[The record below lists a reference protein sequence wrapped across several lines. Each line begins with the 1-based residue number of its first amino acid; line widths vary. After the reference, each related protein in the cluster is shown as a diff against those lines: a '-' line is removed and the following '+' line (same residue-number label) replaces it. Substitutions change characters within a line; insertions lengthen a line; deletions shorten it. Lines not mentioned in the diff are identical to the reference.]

1 MESNF
6 VGGRLPALGGLSQ
19 ESVRSRWIN
28 LALIVVLVGGLSY
41 SGRAAAGTGPQVQ
54 LAASQS
60 PLDFGDVSTGT
71 NKTKTITLTNSGSA
85 SIRLS
90 RAHVSGSSFKVSG
103 LSLPLTLGPKQN
115 TTFNVVFAPG
125 RTGNISGS
133 VSLVSND
140 ARYATTIVLSGTGVQ
155 RHLVVNP
162 TSTSFGTVGL
172 GTHSAHTIT
181 LTNPG
186 PASVTVYRAYASGSG
201 FSMTGLRFPL
211 KLGSGQKTTFS
222 VAFAPVS
229 MGSVTGGVSLVSNAV
244 HSPTTIALT
253 GTGVQPLQSQLS
265 VIPPSASFG
274 NVGVGARNTYAFTM
288 TNSGSA
294 SVTVSQANV
303 SGSGLSVGGLSLPLT
318 LAPGQKTNFSVVFA
332 PASTGNITG
341 SVSLVS
347 NALNSPTT
355 IALSGIG
362 VQPLQPQLSV
372 TPPSASFGDVAV
384 GTRNSQTITLI
395 NSGTGNVTISQATPS
410 GNGFSMTG
418 LSVPLTLSAG
428 QRTSFNVA
436 FAPTG
441 AGSVTGSLS
450 LVSDAP
456 NSPSTIALSGAGVT
470 SSFLLTASPSSLSF
484 GNVTA
489 GSKSAPQT
497 VTLTNSGN
505 SSASTSH
512 INASGSGFSAS
523 GLTAPLTLAA
533 GQTASF
539 SVVFASTTAGT
550 ATGNVSLVSNATNS
564 PTIALSASGVQP
576 IPLAR
581 TLSWNPSPSGTVS
594 YNVYRGTQ
602 SGGSYQKLNSSP
614 VSTTTYTDNSVLA
627 GRTYFYVVTAVDSR
641 NVESVHSN
649 EVSTTI
655 ASQ

>member
-6 VGGRLPALGGLSQ
+6 VGRQAKPALGGLSQ
-19 ESVRSRWIN
+19 ESVRSQWIN
-28 LALIVVLVGGLSY
+28 LALTIVLVGGLSY
-41 SGRAAAGTGPQVQ
+41 PGRAAAGAGPQVQ

-125 RTGNISGS
+125 RTGNITGS

-155 RHLVVNP
+155 PQLSVTP
-162 TSTSFGTVGL
+162 PSASFGNVGV
-172 GTHSAHTIT
+172 GTRNTYAFT
-181 LTNPG
+181 LTNSG
-186 PASVTVYRAYASGSG
+186 SASVTVSQAHVSGSG
-201 FSMTGLRFPL
+201 LSVGGLSMPL
-211 KLGSGQKTTFS
+211 TLAPGQKTNFS
-222 VAFAPVS
+222 VVFAPAS
-229 MGSVTGGVSLVSNAV
+229 RGNMTGSVSLVSNALN
-244 HSPTTIALT
+244 SPTTIALS
-253 GTGVQPLQSQLS
+253 GIGVQPLQPQLS

-274 NVGVGARNTYAFTM
+274 NVGVGTRNTYAFTL

-318 LAPGQKTNFSVVFA
+318 LTPGQKTNFSVVFA

-355 IALSGIG
+355 IALSGTA
-362 VQPLQPQLSV
+362 VQPQLSV
-372 TPPSASFGDVAV
+372 VPPSASFGDVAA
-384 GTRNSQTITLI
+384 GTRNTQTITLI
-395 NSGTGNVTISQATPS
+395 NSGTGNMTISQATPS

-418 LSVPLTLSAG
+418 LTVPLTLSAG
-428 QRTSFNVA
+428 QRTSFNVG
-436 FAPTG
+436 FAPTS
-441 AGSVTGSLS
+441 AGSITGSLS

-456 NSPSTIALSGAGVT
+456 NSPSAIALSGTGVT
-470 SSFLLTASPSSLSF
+470 STFLLTASPTSLSF
-484 GNVTA
+484 GNVTV
-489 GSKSAPQT
+489 GSNSAPQT

-505 SSASTSH
+505 SSVSISQ
-512 INASGSGFSAS
+512 INVSGSGFSAS
-523 GLTAPLTLAA
+523 GLTARPTLAA

-539 SVVFASTTAGT
+539 SVVFASTTAGS
-550 ATGNVSLVSNATNS
+550 AIGNISLVSNATNS

-581 TLSWNPSPSGTVS
+581 TLSWNPSLSAPVS
-594 YNVYRGTQ
+594 YNVYRGT
-602 SGGSYQKLNSSP
+602 
-614 VSTTTYTDNSVLA
+614 
-627 GRTYFYVVTAVDSR
+627 
-641 NVESVHSN
+641 
-649 EVSTTI
+649 
-655 ASQ
+655 

>member
-1 MESNF
+1 
-6 VGGRLPALGGLSQ
+6 
-19 ESVRSRWIN
+19 
-28 LALIVVLVGGLSY
+28 
-41 SGRAAAGTGPQVQ
+41 
-54 LAASQS
+54 
-60 PLDFGDVSTGT
+60 
-71 NKTKTITLTNSGSA
+71 
-85 SIRLS
+85 
-90 RAHVSGSSFKVSG
+90 
-103 LSLPLTLGPKQN
+103 
-115 TTFNVVFAPG
+115 
-125 RTGNISGS
+125 
-133 VSLVSND
+133 
-140 ARYATTIVLSGTGVQ
+140 
-155 RHLVVNP
+155 
-162 TSTSFGTVGL
+162 
-172 GTHSAHTIT
+172 
-181 LTNPG
+181 
-186 PASVTVYRAYASGSG
+186 
-201 FSMTGLRFPL
+201 
-211 KLGSGQKTTFS
+211 
-222 VAFAPVS
+222 
-229 MGSVTGGVSLVSNAV
+229 
-244 HSPTTIALT
+244 
-253 GTGVQPLQSQLS
+253 
-265 VIPPSASFG
+265 
-274 NVGVGARNTYAFTM
+274 M

-318 LAPGQKTNFSVVFA
+318 LTPGQKTTFSVVFAPAGTGNVTGSVSLVSNAPNSPTTIALSGTGVQPQLSVAPPSASFGDVGVGTRNTQRSAESRAGKDSRSVSQPNHSGSGLSVTGLSLPLTLTPGQKTTFSVVFA

-355 IALSGIG
+355 IALSGTA
-362 VQPLQPQLSV
+362 VQPQLSV
-372 TPPSASFGDVAV
+372 VPPSASFGDVAV
-384 GTRNSQTITLI
+384 GTRNTQTITLI

-418 LSVPLTLSAG
+418 LTVPLTLSAG

-456 NSPSTIALSGAGVT
+456 NSPSTIALSGTGVT
-470 SSFLLTASPSSLSF
+470 STFLLTASPSSLSF
-484 GNVTA
+484 GNVTV

-505 SSASTSH
+505 SSVSISQ
-512 INASGSGFSAS
+512 INVSGSGFSAS

-581 TLSWNPSPSGTVS
+581 TLSWNPSLSAVVS

-602 SGGSYQKLNSSP
+602 SGGSYQKLNSLP
-614 VSTTTYTDNSVLA
+614 APTTTYTDNSVLA
-627 GRTYFYVVTAVDSR
+627 GQTYFYVVTAVDSR
-641 NVESVHSN
+641 NVERVHSN

-655 ASQ
+655 PSQ

>member
-6 VGGRLPALGGLSQ
+6 VGGRLPTLGGLSQ

-28 LALIVVLVGGLSY
+28 LALILVLVGGLSY

-60 PLDFGDVSTGT
+60 PLDFGNVSTGT

-85 SIRLS
+85 RIRLC

-125 RTGNISGS
+125 RTGNITGS
-133 VSLVSND
+133 
-140 ARYATTIVLSGTGVQ
+140 
-155 RHLVVNP
+155 
-162 TSTSFGTVGL
+162 
-172 GTHSAHTIT
+172 
-181 LTNPG
+181 
-186 PASVTVYRAYASGSG
+186 
-201 FSMTGLRFPL
+201 
-211 KLGSGQKTTFS
+211 
-222 VAFAPVS
+222 
-229 MGSVTGGVSLVSNAV
+229 VSLVSNAV
-244 HSPTTIALT
+244 HSPTAIALT

-265 VIPPSASFG
+265 VTPPSASFG
-274 NVGVGARNTYAFTM
+274 NVGVGTRNTYAFTM
-288 TNSGSA
+288 TNSGRA
-294 SVTVSQANV
+294 SVTVSQVHV

-318 LAPGQKTNFSVVFA
+318 LSPGQKTTFSVVFA
-332 PASTGNITG
+332 TASTGNITG
-341 SVSLVS
+341 SVSIVS
-347 NALNSPTT
+347 NAPNSPYT

-372 TPPSASFGDVAV
+372 VPPSASFGDVAV

-418 LSVPLTLSAG
+418 LTVPLTLSAG

-436 FAPTG
+436 FAPAS

-456 NSPSTIALSGAGVT
+456 NSPSTIALSGTGVT
-470 SSFLLTASPSSLSF
+470 STFLLTASPTSLSF
-484 GNVTA
+484 GNVTV

-497 VTLTNSGN
+497 VTLTNPGN
-505 SSASTSH
+505 SSVSISQ
-512 INASGSGFSAS
+512 INVSGSGFSAS

-581 TLSWNPSPSGTVS
+581 TLSWNPSPSGVVS

-602 SGGSYQKLNSSP
+602 SGGSYQKLNSLP
-614 VSTTTYTDNSVLA
+614 APTTTYTDNSVLA
-627 GRTYFYVVTAVDSR
+627 GQTYFYVVTAVDSR

-655 ASQ
+655 PSQYALRNPH

>member
-1 MESNF
+1 MKLKF
-6 VGGRLPALGGLSQ
+6 VGRLPALGGLSQ
-19 ESVRSRWIN
+19 KCVRSHWIN
-28 LALIVVLVGGLSY
+28 LALTVVLVGGLSY
-41 SGRAAAGTGPQVQ
+41 SGRAAAGTGTQVQ

-125 RTGNISGS
+125 RTGNIHGS
-133 VSLVSND
+133 LSLVSND
-140 ARYATTIVLSGTGVQ
+140 ARYATTIVLSGTGTGVQ
-155 RHLVVNP
+155 RHLWVNP
-162 TSTSFGTVGL
+162 SSASFGNVGL

-211 KLGSGQKTTFS
+211 KLGPGQKTTFS
-222 VAFAPVS
+222 VVFAPAS
-229 MGSVTGGVSLVSNAV
+229 TGNVTDRAIIVSNALEDPATR
-244 HSPTTIALT
+244 SLS
-253 GTGVQPLQSQLS
+253 GTGGQPLQAQLS
-265 VIPPSASFG
+265 VIPPNASFG
-274 NVGVGARNTYAFTM
+274 NVGVGNRNSYAFTL

-294 SVTVSQANV
+294 SVTVSQAHV
-303 SGSGLSVGGLSLPLT
+303 SGSGLSVGGLSLPLALT
-318 LAPGQKTNFSVVFA
+318 PGQKTAFSVVFA
-332 PASTGNITG
+332 PASRGNITG

-347 NALNSPTT
+347 NAMNSPTT

-372 TPPSASFGDVAV
+372 APPSASFGDVAV

-456 NSPSTIALSGAGVT
+456 NSPSIIALSGAGVT
-470 SSFLLTASPSSLSF
+470 STFLLPASPSSLSF

-505 SSASTSH
+505 SSVSISQ
-512 INASGSGFSAS
+512 INVSGSGFTAS

-539 SVVFASTTAGT
+539 TAVFASTTAGT

-581 TLSWNPSPSGTVS
+581 TLSWNPSLSAVVS

-602 SGGSYQKLNSSP
+602 SGGSYQKLNSLP
-614 VSTTTYTDNSVLA
+614 APTTTYTDNSVLA
-627 GRTYFYVVTAVDSR
+627 GQTYFYVVTAVDSR
-641 NVESVHSN
+641 NMESVHL
-649 EVSTTI
+649 
-655 ASQ
+655 